1 MRNDFETGYLEHSA
15 KGSTWKK
22 GTKYIKKI
30 KKNGKWVYVYSIDDE
45 RITGKAKTP
54 IKGRPGEYLINKKTA
69 AGKQLL
75 SKQASDAYNDLKQR
89 EKTIRGAAAVSNS
102 SGRWLSDKEKT
113 QAANKFAAAANE
125 YAREAQR
132 YGEAATRQKIE
143 AKKKAESNPINK
155 AVLMTST
162 IVDKAAN
169 AGKKLI
175 NNILAALTPQ
185 TTVRITSN
193 LMPANTEKVYKK
205 KK

>member
-1 MRNDFETGYLEHSA
+1 MRHDFETGYLEHSA

-45 RITGKAKTP
+45 RFTGKEKTP
-54 IKGRPGEYLINKKTA
+54 IKGRPGEYLINEKTA
-69 AGKQLL
+69 AGKQFL
-75 SKQASDAYNDLKQR
+75 SKEATKSYHKMKAK
-89 EKTIRGAAAVSNS
+89 EKTVRGAAAVSDS
-102 SGRWLSDKEKT
+102 SGRWLSDKEKNREANRY
-113 QAANKFAAAANE
+113 AAYANE
-125 YAREAQR
+125 FAREAQR

-162 IVDKAAN
+162 IVDKAAD